1 MYRVSFVGALTIA
14 SAAAAEPMALDAKTL
29 ATLVPGST
37 VQLDTPLGTKLPVK
51 YAANGLM
58 SGDAPALAFFLGSAN
73 DRGRWWVVD
82 DKLCHKWFK
91 WFDAEVQCLHLKRD
105 GAKIFWT
112 RDDGKTGTATLLPPE
127 PIVAAPYALG
137 NPEPVREEA
146 TPASPALAAQAPAT
160 APPTAR
166 SPATHPAAQGDAG
179 AAKPTVAA
187 TKSPVKTS
195 PAKAVALARPTVPA
209 ATGPANGAP
218 VPPTKTASLTP
229 VVPAAASSPPARA
242 AVALPTTP
250 SKPAEPA
257 SSNVLF
263 KVAGVR
269 ADDVLNVRQGPSAD
283 TPAVGNIPPTGQGV
297 RLLGRCRLEWCPVMH
312 GSVSGW
318 VNSTYLIEDR
328 RPIR

>member
-14 SAAAAEPMALDAKTL
+14 SAAAAEPLSLDAKTL
-29 ATLVPGST
+29 ADLVPGAT

-51 YAANGLM
+51 YGANGLM
-58 SGDAPALAFFLGSAN
+58 SGDAPALAFFLGSAT
-73 DRGRWWVVD
+73 DRGRWWVAN

-137 NPEPVREEA
+137 NPEPAREEA
-146 TPASPALAAQAPAT
+146 QPTSPALAAAAPAT
-160 APPTAR
+160 APATA
-166 SPATHPAAQGDAG
+166 SAPATHGDAAAAKTTG
-179 AAKPTVAA
+179 AASTTDKPPTKAAATARPTVAA
-187 TKSPVKTS
+187 MTGQASAT
-195 PAKAVALARPTVPA
+195 PAPQ
-209 ATGPANGAP
+209 
-218 VPPTKTASLTP
+218 TKTASLTP
-229 VVPAAASSPPARA
+229 VAPTAPPTPPVRA
-242 AVALPTTP
+242 ATATATLATIPA
-250 SKPAEPA
+250 KPAEPA
-257 SSNVLF
+257 SFNVLF

-283 TPAVGNIPPTGQGV
+283 TPAVGNIPPTGHGV
-297 RLLGRCRLEWCPVMH
+297 RLLGRCLLEWCPIVH

-328 RPIR
+328 KPVR